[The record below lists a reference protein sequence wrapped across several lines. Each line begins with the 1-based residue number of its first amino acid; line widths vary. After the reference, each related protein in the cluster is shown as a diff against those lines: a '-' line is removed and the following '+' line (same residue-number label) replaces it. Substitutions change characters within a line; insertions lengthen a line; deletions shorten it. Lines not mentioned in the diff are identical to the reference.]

1 MCCHRACPEVACL
14 DRDLP
19 GDSGDVHPASIR
31 AVCYQLF
38 IQGRL
43 PSMAKKHTNR
53 VITTSSTPAKRVSF
67 PWRWIVDETRDAE
80 RAGTW
85 ASADEYPDDAALLPE
100 RSLAPAADAGGSLVG
115 KRDHPRHAGAVLEH
129 FGLTFRVIHGPPVGP
144 SRMTPSGLCRGR
156 EALPHPLRRDHDPSG
171 RHMSDVDL
179 PENRFQWEQEQA
191 LDPTDVPSITLT
203 RLAIDPTDP
212 TQAALPSF
220 PASDKQAD
228 SRYRW
233 FVDRYGDTCWELDA
247 MNPNDLRTL
256 VQQAIEAQIDWD
268 AWLRAEAVETAE
280 NRSMRDFLAQWT
292 ALHSGKTG
300 QAR

>member
-1 MCCHRACPEVACL
+1 
-14 DRDLP
+14 
-19 GDSGDVHPASIR
+19 
-31 AVCYQLF
+31 
-38 IQGRL
+38 
-43 PSMAKKHTNR
+43 
-53 VITTSSTPAKRVSF
+53 
-67 PWRWIVDETRDAE
+67 
-80 RAGTW
+80 
-85 ASADEYPDDAALLPE
+85 
-100 RSLAPAADAGGSLVG
+100 
-115 KRDHPRHAGAVLEH
+115 
-129 FGLTFRVIHGPPVGP
+129 
-144 SRMTPSGLCRGR
+144 
-156 EALPHPLRRDHDPSG
+156 
-171 RHMSDVDL
+171 MSDVDL